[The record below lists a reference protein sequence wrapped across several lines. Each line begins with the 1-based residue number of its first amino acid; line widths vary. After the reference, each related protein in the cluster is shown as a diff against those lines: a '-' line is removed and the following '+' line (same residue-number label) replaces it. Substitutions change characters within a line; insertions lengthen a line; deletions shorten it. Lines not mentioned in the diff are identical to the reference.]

1 MSLRVTAAVA
11 LLALAAT
18 GACGVPTGN
27 DTFSE
32 IPPDE
37 IQFGLDATST
47 TTTTTSTT
55 STTVPVLP
63 ETTALATT
71 TTIRLEP
78 VQIYFLSRGR
88 LQPITI
94 DLPPG
99 SSPEQVA
106 DVLEAG
112 PPPDIALDTLI
123 RDGLIVSSVE
133 EGGVLT
139 VDLDPDTFDRV
150 PSTQQT
156 EAIGQI
162 VLTMLSSLRGVGQV
176 TFTLGGEAIAVK
188 KGNGQLSDVGEPLSY
203 DDYANLLVAP
213 RSPADVTS
221 TPTSLDQ

>member
-1 MSLRVTAAVA
+1 MSVRATTAAVV
-11 LLALAAT
+11 LVLAT
-18 GACGVPTGN
+18 SGACGVPTGSE
-27 DTFSE
+27 TFSE
-32 IPPDE
+32 IPPSE

-47 TTTTTSTT
+47 TTSTSTT

-123 RDGLIVSSVE
+123 RDGLIVSSVVD
-133 EGGVLT
+133 GGVLT
-139 VDLDPDTFDRV
+139 VDLDPPTFDRV

-213 RSPADVTS
+213 RSTANDTSVPAL
-221 TPTSLDQ
+221 PDQ

>member
-1 MSLRVTAAVA
+1 
-11 LLALAAT
+11 
-18 GACGVPTGN
+18 
-27 DTFSE
+27 
-32 IPPDE
+32 
-37 IQFGLDATST
+37 
-47 TTTTTSTT
+47 
-55 STTVPVLP
+55 
-63 ETTALATT
+63 
-71 TTIRLEP
+71 
-78 VQIYFLSRGR
+78 
-88 LQPITI
+88 
-94 DLPPG
+94 
-99 SSPEQVA
+99 
-106 DVLEAG
+106 VLEAG

-123 RDGLIVSSVE
+123 RDGMIVSSVT

-213 RSPADVTS
+213 RSTGADTSVPAL
-221 TPTSLDQ
+221 PDQ